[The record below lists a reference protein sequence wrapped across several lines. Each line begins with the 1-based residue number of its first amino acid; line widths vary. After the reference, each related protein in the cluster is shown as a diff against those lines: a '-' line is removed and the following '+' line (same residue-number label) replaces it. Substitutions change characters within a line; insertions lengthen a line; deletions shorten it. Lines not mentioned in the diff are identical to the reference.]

1 MASSQKMAG
10 LVTKMSQMRAV
21 GASEAKWV
29 PTQVS
34 NRPDN
39 NQSISNGTSGI
50 HRKERVPNW

>member
-29 PTQVS
+29 PAQVS
-34 NRPDN
+34 NGPDN
-39 NQSISNGTSGI
+39 NQSISDGTSSI
-50 HRKERVPNW
+50 HSKERKPNW